1 MDITGVESPSAY
13 EGLLNC
19 DEKNPKPS
27 IIAKQTRPELEERLE
42 ATLGIIVSCYKGR
55 FCSWICR
62 KINGSSRPDPASV
75 WYDLPG
81 SLRWQNTASASEP
94 QQNVNSKKR
103 RGSRHHSPI
112 LESSRTTSRPRTR
125 SLQYSP
131 AEVMILSRLIQ
142 RNPLEHHFT
151 QETKLTRLLHPRKQH
166 PGSQGAGRY

>member
-62 KINGSSRPDPASV
+62 KINGSSRPDP
-75 WYDLPG
+75 G

-94 QQNVNSKKR
+94 QQNDI
-103 RGSRHHSPI
+103 P
-112 LESSRTTSRPRTR
+112 
-125 SLQYSP
+125 
-131 AEVMILSRLIQ
+131 
-142 RNPLEHHFT
+142 
-151 QETKLTRLLHPRKQH
+151 RLLGFIKLLPCHVRRNLRTSSKT
-166 PGSQGAGRY
+166 